1 MKQLKQ
7 QYFRPVLPLFREH
20 RAGLLACLGCLC
32 LLFSA
37 LPLAAADR
45 FVSFSNGDFLLNE
58 GGKVG
63 IFADETDGISTYFVI
78 FILQLRPKLKRYPNT
93 NAPIGNTKKKL
104 IMRSSDADSDSSSA
118 L

>member
-45 FVSFSNGDFLLNE
+45 FVSFSSGDFLLNK

-63 IFADETDGISTYFVI
+63 IFVDETGKNTQFNACLNAIT
-78 FILQLRPKLKRYPNT
+78 PAKRHGKTWKRAYET
-93 NAPIGNTKKKL
+93 LFFLLETL
-104 IMRSSDADSDSSSA
+104 YE
-118 L
+118 

>member
-63 IFADETDGISTYFVI
+63 IFVDETDQKGIS
-78 FILQLRPKLKRYPNT
+78 LAAHNLAEDLKKVCG
-93 NAPIGNTKKKL
+93 A
-104 IMRSSDADSDSSSA
+104 
-118 L
+118 

>member
-63 IFADETDGISTYFVI
+63 ILSM
-78 FILQLRPKLKRYPNT
+78 K
-93 NAPIGNTKKKL
+93 PIKKAFLWRHITSQKT
-104 IMRSSDADSDSSSA
+104 
-118 L
+118 

>member
-63 IFADETDGISTYFVI
+63 IFVDETDQKGIS
-78 FILQLRPKLKRYPNT
+78 LAAHNLAEDLRLFSPKQRMP
-93 NAPIGNTKKKL
+93 A
-104 IMRSSDADSDSSSA
+104 SSSA
-118 L
+118 PSDTPKPSINSSKKSD